1 VELWFAAFL
10 GVLQGLTEFL
20 PISSTAHLR
29 LAPTLLG
36 QPDPGAAFTAV
47 IQLGSLVAV
56 IAYFAR
62 DLFVDLPRAML
73 RDRHSPDGRLPF
85 YLALGTIPIVV
96 AGLALQR
103 FITGDARS
111 LYVVAG
117 ALIGVGVI
125 LLVIDARAAKRGTRR
140 PLADLQISD
149 AVLIG
154 LAQACALIP
163 GVSRSGATI
172 CMALVLGFSRPD
184 AARFSFLLSIP
195 AIAGAGVFEM
205 KDAMRGLGGDAMPAL
220 AVGTVAAALSSYLAI
235 AWLMKWLGKHR
246 LAVFGGYRILL
257 GAIVLALLAAGM
269 ITPEDRSQDCGVR
282 RGTTDGTPAH
292 VPSPPC

>member
-1 VELWFAAFL
+1 MSLWFAGLL
-10 GVLQGLTEFL
+10 GLLQGLTEFI
-20 PISSTAHLR
+20 PVSSTAHLR
-29 LAPTLLG
+29 LAPALLG

-62 DLFVDLPRAML
+62 DLFLDLPRAML

-96 AGLALQR
+96 AGLALKR

-117 ALIGVGVI
+117 ALIVVGAI
-125 LLVIDARAAKRGTRR
+125 LLAVDARAARRGTPR

-154 LAQACALIP
+154 LAQACALNP
-163 GVSRSGATI
+163 GVASTSRRWTWAT
-172 CMALVLGFSRPD
+172 
-184 AARFSFLLSIP
+184 
-195 AIAGAGVFEM
+195 
-205 KDAMRGLGGDAMPAL
+205 
-220 AVGTVAAALSSYLAI
+220 TWLSST
-235 AWLMKWLGKHR
+235 MR
-246 LAVFGGYRILL
+246 TRQ
-257 GAIVLALLAAGM
+257 
-269 ITPEDRSQDCGVR
+269 TPSARSFPETASIDTLTIR
-282 RGTTDGTPAH
+282 
-292 VPSPPC
+292 S